1 MLFKTRKVRHSGR
14 FSSRIRS
21 GSRQRREYA
30 ATVYSTAVIQFI
42 LACTLLVAAW
52 RSYQAIFA
60 HASGVPVALKLAL
73 PLVFAAGALLVGRSA
88 ARNIGS
94 ARSMRHQG
102 RDRESDD
109 PDSPS

>member
-1 MLFKTRKVRHSGR
+1 MLFKTRKVRHSGK

-30 ATVYSTAVIQFI
+30 ATVYSTAMIQLI

-60 HASGVPVALKLAL
+60 HGEGVPIAFKLAL
-73 PLVFAAGALLVGRSA
+73 PLVFAAGGLLVGRSA

-94 ARSMRHQG
+94 ARAMRHQE
-102 RDRESDD
+102 RDRESED
-109 PDSPS
+109 PDPPL